1 MTARGEISATGELLA
16 LLGLRWRMIRSRPI
30 QWAIAGAAA
39 LPALLVVGGLLAMQ
53 TLPQEQSFNLA
64 LATPTFYVGFLV
76 LAIIAPLVSGG
87 GYELYPPDQLV
98 GYSIK
103 PATVFRGTLVLAP
116 VNLAWL
122 INVVALFIV
131 TGFATGEGDLAWG
144 PTSRALLTVTL
155 YIAAA
160 TVAGHTLGWLVMGT
174 RQTRRGRL
182 VTNILGGVA
191 LVIGLLIFWTDNVIT
206 VLDNSPTTTVLLA
219 AYSGYQGNYGPW
231 LVVVGALLVGIVVL
245 ARLGSWVTGWAL
257 RRPGD
262 HADRTSSRSL
272 PRRRWSRSVLSML
285 VAADHASVWRST
297 PLRRGVLVL
306 VIIPGVI
313 SALAGMTWQSL
324 ILVPGLIAA
333 GAGLLFGIN
342 AFTLDST
349 GSVWLSTLPG
359 WTQPAFLAKSLVFFE
374 VALAAVLS
382 ALIGGSLRA
391 QPANAVSE
399 MTAASMSALCCAV
412 LVVALGMRSS
422 LRHPHRAD
430 LQGPRD
436 TPATPGVMAAQSMRF
451 ALVTTFTSLYF
462 AVLAY
467 SGIWWLPLVGA
478 LPVLALSALHW
489 LRTAQ
494 AWAHP
499 HVRAFVVATVAG
511 G

>member
-1 MTARGEISATGELLA
+1 MTAPGDIGASRQLVA
-16 LLGLRWRMIRSRPI
+16 LLRLRWQMIRSRPLRG
-30 QWAIAGAAA
+30 AIAAITV
-39 LPALLVVGGLLAMQ
+39 LPATLVIAGLLGIS
-53 TLPQEQSFNLA
+53 TLPDDQSFNLS

-76 LAIIAPLVSGG
+76 LAVLAPLVSGG

-98 GYSIK
+98 AYSVK

-116 VNLAWL
+116 VNLAWM
-122 INVVALFIV
+122 INVVALLVI
-131 TGFATGEGDLAWG
+131 TGFATGELAWG
-144 PTSRALLTVTL
+144 PTSRALLTVTAF
-155 YIAAA
+155 IGAI
-160 TVAGHTLGWLVMGT
+160 TIAGHTIGWLVMGI
-174 RQTRRGRL
+174 RQSRAGRL
-182 VTNILGGVA
+182 ATNAVGALAILG
-191 LVIGLLIFWTDNVIT
+191 GLLIFWTDNVIPL
-206 VLDNSPTTTVLLA
+206 LDNSPTTYVLLG
-219 AYSGYQGNYGPW
+219 AYDGYQGDYGPW
-231 LVVVGALLVGIVVL
+231 LVVVGSLVVGGAVLLRAGD
-245 ARLGSWVTGWAL
+245 AVTGWAL

-272 PRRRWSRSVLSML
+272 PRRRWSHSVLLSLLAM
-285 VAADHASVWRST
+285 DHASVWRST

-306 VIIPGVI
+306 VLVPGVV
-313 SALAGMTWQSL
+313 SAFAGMTWQSL

-342 AFTLDST
+342 AFTLDGA

-359 WTQPAFLAKSLVFFE
+359 WASPAYLAKSLVFLE

-382 ALIGGSLRA
+382 AFIGGSLRA
-391 QPANAVSE
+391 QPPNATSE
-399 MTAASMSALCCAV
+399 VTAAMMSALCCAV

-422 LRHPHRAD
+422 LRNPHRAD

-462 AVLAY
+462 ALLAY
-467 SGIWWLPLVGA
+467 SGAWWIPLLGA
-478 LPVLALSALHW
+478 LPVLLLSALHW
-489 LRTAQ
+489 HRTGL

-499 HVRAFVVATVAG
+499 HVRASVVQTVAG